1 MRTRDET
8 AFEER
13 KNRIMQACFECY
25 AQNGLQGT
33 GISALAKAAG
43 VSKATLYI
51 YFNDI
56 DQLIIQ
62 STEYCMSKVE
72 DDFMALAPT
81 APDELLNFIERVPYW
96 TAQKHGKKYKLM
108 YQVYTH
114 PKYNEYGKAFFKGVD
129 ERYTAYARQLE
140 GKIGIPYEIAT
151 PLIFILVRACVHY
164 ALFEDDFYL
173 QTQINVLKAGIEML
187 LNNDNISKKYLLK
200 E

>member
-43 VSKATLYI
+43 VSKATLYT

-173 QTQINVLKAGIEML
+173 QTQIKVLKAGIEML